1 MAKFELSKMSD
12 PGWDVV
18 GHEKDLCRLLY
29 SFICE
34 TCKEEDKIT
43 PKSSLADMLNTP
55 CGCEFS
61 AERLE

>member
-1 MAKFELSKMSD
+1 MAKFELSKISD

-18 GHEKDLCRLLY
+18 GHEKDLGRLLY
-29 SFICE
+29 SFICK